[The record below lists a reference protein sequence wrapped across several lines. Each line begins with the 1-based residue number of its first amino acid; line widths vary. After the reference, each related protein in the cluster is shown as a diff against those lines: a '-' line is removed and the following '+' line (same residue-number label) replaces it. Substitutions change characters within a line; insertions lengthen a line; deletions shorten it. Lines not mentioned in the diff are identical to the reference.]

1 MPKIIIM
8 KIEVRIGEIAD
19 KYTIL
24 TIKSFEILD
33 EQKQLNIKKEWKYIN
48 SVIKESFPELAAD
61 PLTHRLLDINR
72 QLWVVEDS
80 LRDCENDREFDKLFV
95 FLARQVYRLNDQRAD
110 IKKQINIKYKSDIV
124 EEKSYNAY

>member
-8 KIEVRIGEIAD
+8 KIEVSIGEIAD

-33 EQKQLNIKKEWKYIN
+33 EEKQINIKKEWKYIN
-48 SVIKESFPELAAD
+48 QVIKESYPDLATD

-72 QLWVVEDS
+72 QLWVVEDA
-80 LRDCENDREFDKLFV
+80 LRDCENDREFEKLFV
-95 FLARQVYRLNDQRAD
+95 FLARQVYRLNDQRAA
-110 IKKQINIKYKSDIV
+110 IKKEINIKYKSDIV

>member
-8 KIEVRIGEIAD
+8 KIEVSIGEIAD

-95 FLARQVYRLNDQRAD
+95 FLARQVYRLNDQRAA

>member
-1 MPKIIIM
+1 M
-8 KIEVRIGEIAD
+8 KIEVSIGEIAD
-19 KYTIL
+19 KYTIF

>member
-1 MPKIIIM
+1 LPKIIIM
-8 KIEVRIGEIAD
+8 KIEVSIGEIAD

-33 EQKQLNIKKEWKYIN
+33 EQKQINIKKEWKYIN
-48 SVIKESFPELAAD
+48 SVIKESFPELATD

>member
-1 MPKIIIM
+1 M
-8 KIEVRIGEIAD
+8 KIEVSIGEIAD

-33 EQKQLNIKKEWKYIN
+33 EQKQINIKKEWKYIN

-95 FLARQVYRLNDQRAD
+95 FLARHVYRLNDQRAD

>member
-8 KIEVRIGEIAD
+8 KIEVSIGEIAD

-33 EQKQLNIKKEWKYIN
+33 EQKQINIKKEWKYIN
-48 SVIKESFPELAAD
+48 SVIKESFPDLAAD

-80 LRDCENDREFDKLFV
+80 LRDCENDREFDKLFI

>member
-8 KIEVRIGEIAD
+8 KIEVSIGEIAD

-33 EQKQLNIKKEWKYIN
+33 EQKQINIKKEWKYIN

-61 PLTHRLLDINR
+61 PMTHRLLDINR

>member
-1 MPKIIIM
+1 LPKIIIM
-8 KIEVRIGEIAD
+8 KIEVSIGEIAD

-33 EQKQLNIKKEWKYIN
+33 EEKQVNIKKEWKYIN
-48 SVIKESFPELAAD
+48 QVIKESYPDLATD

-72 QLWVVEDS
+72 QLWVVEDA
-80 LRDCENDREFDKLFV
+80 LRDCENDREFEKLFV
-95 FLARQVYRLNDQRAD
+95 FLARQVYRLNDQRAA
-110 IKKQINIKYKSDIV
+110 IKKEINIKYKSDIV

>member
-1 MPKIIIM
+1 MI
-8 KIEVRIGEIAD
+8 IEVSIGEIAD

-33 EQKQLNIKKEWKYIN
+33 EQKQINIKKEWKYIN

>member
-1 MPKIIIM
+1 M
-8 KIEVRIGEIAD
+8 KIEVSIGEIAD

-33 EQKQLNIKKEWKYIN
+33 EQKQINIKKEWKYIN

-61 PLTHRLLDINR
+61 SLTHRLLDINR

>member
-8 KIEVRIGEIAD
+8 KIEVSIGEIAD

-33 EQKQLNIKKEWKYIN
+33 EEKLVNIKKEWKYIN
-48 SVIKESFPELAAD
+48 QVIKENYPELATD

-80 LRDCENDREFDKLFV
+80 LRDCENDREFDKLFI

-110 IKKQINIKYKSDIV
+110 IKKQINIKYKSNLI
-124 EEKSYNAY
+124 EEKSYTAY

>member
-1 MPKIIIM
+1 M
-8 KIEVRIGEIAD
+8 KIEVSIGEIAD

-33 EQKQLNIKKEWKYIN
+33 EEKQLNIKKEWKCIN

-95 FLARQVYRLNDQRAD
+95 FLARQVYRLNDQRAA

>member
-1 MPKIIIM
+1 M
-8 KIEVRIGEIAD
+8 KIEVSIGEIAD

>member
-1 MPKIIIM
+1 M
-8 KIEVRIGEIAD
+8 KIEVSIGEIAD

-33 EQKQLNIKKEWKYIN
+33 EEKQINIKKEWKYIN
-48 SVIKESFPELAAD
+48 QVIKESYPDLATD

-72 QLWVVEDS
+72 QLWIVEDS

-95 FLARQVYRLNDQRAD
+95 FLARQVYRLNDQRAA
-110 IKKQINIKYKSDIV
+110 IKKEINIKYNSDIV

>member
-8 KIEVRIGEIAD
+8 KIEVSIGEIAD

-33 EQKQLNIKKEWKYIN
+33 EEKLVNIKKEWKYIN
-48 SVIKESFPELAAD
+48 QVIKESYSDLATD

-72 QLWVVEDS
+72 QLWVVEDA
-80 LRDCENDREFDKLFV
+80 LRDCENDREFEKLFV

-110 IKKQINIKYKSDIV
+110 IKKQINVKYKSDII
-124 EEKSYNAY
+124 EEKSYTAY

>member
-8 KIEVRIGEIAD
+8 KIEVSIGEIAD

-33 EQKQLNIKKEWKYIN
+33 EVKQVNIKKEWKYVN
-48 SVIKESFPELAAD
+48 QVIKESFPELATD

-72 QLWVVEDS
+72 QLWVVEDA
-80 LRDCENDREFDKLFV
+80 LRDCENDREFDKLFI
-95 FLARQVYRLNDQRAD
+95 FLARQVYRLNDQRAE
-110 IKKQINIKYKSDIV
+110 IKKEINIKYNSDVI
-124 EEKSYNAY
+124 EEKSYTAY

>member
-1 MPKIIIM
+1 M
-8 KIEVRIGEIAD
+8 KIEVSIGEIAD

-33 EQKQLNIKKEWKYIN
+33 EEKQINIKKEWKYIN
-48 SVIKESFPELAAD
+48 QVIKESYPDLATD

-72 QLWVVEDS
+72 QLWVVEDA
-80 LRDCENDREFDKLFV
+80 LRDCENDREFEKLFV
-95 FLARQVYRLNDQRAD
+95 FLARQVYRLNDQRAA
-110 IKKQINIKYKSDIV
+110 IKKEINIKYKSDIV

>member
-1 MPKIIIM
+1 M
-8 KIEVRIGEIAD
+8 KIEVSIGEIAD

-33 EQKQLNIKKEWKYIN
+33 EEKQINIKKEWKYIN
-48 SVIKESFPELAAD
+48 QVIKESYPDLATD

-72 QLWVVEDS
+72 QLWIVEDS

-95 FLARQVYRLNDQRAD
+95 FLARQVYRLNDQRAA
-110 IKKQINIKYKSDIV
+110 IKKEINIKYKSDIV

>member
-1 MPKIIIM
+1 M
-8 KIEVRIGEIAD
+8 KIEVSIGEIAD

-33 EQKQLNIKKEWKYIN
+33 EQKQINIKKEWKYIN
-48 SVIKESFPELAAD
+48 TVIKESFPELAAD

>member
-1 MPKIIIM
+1 LPKIIIM
-8 KIEVRIGEIAD
+8 KIEVSIGEIAD

-33 EQKQLNIKKEWKYIN
+33 EVKQVNIKKEWKYIN
-48 SVIKESFPELAAD
+48 QVIKESFPELATD

-72 QLWVVEDS
+72 QLWVVEDA
-80 LRDCENDREFDKLFV
+80 LRDCENDREFDKLFI

-110 IKKQINIKYKSDIV
+110 IKKQINIKYKSDVI
-124 EEKSYNAY
+124 EEKSYTAY

>member
-1 MPKIIIM
+1 LPKIIIM
-8 KIEVRIGEIAD
+8 KIEVSIGEIAD

-95 FLARQVYRLNDQRAD
+95 FLARQVYKLNDQRAD
-110 IKKQINIKYKSDIV
+110 IKKQINVKYKSDIV

>member
-1 MPKIIIM
+1 M
-8 KIEVRIGEIAD
+8 KIEVSIGEIAD

-33 EQKQLNIKKEWKYIN
+33 EQKQINIKKEWKYIN
-48 SVIKESFPELAAD
+48 SVIKESFPELAVD

>member
-1 MPKIIIM
+1 M
-8 KIEVRIGEIAD
+8 KIEVSIGEIAD

-33 EQKQLNIKKEWKYIN
+33 EQKQFNIKKEWKYIN
-48 SVIKESFPELAAD
+48 SVIKQSFPDLAAD
-61 PLTHRLLDINR
+61 PLTHKLLDINR

-95 FLARQVYRLNDQRAD
+95 FLARQVYRLNDQRAA
-110 IKKQINIKYKSDIV
+110 IKKEINIKYKSEIV

>member
-8 KIEVRIGEIAD
+8 KIEVSIGEIAD

-33 EQKQLNIKKEWKYIN
+33 EEKQANIKKEWKYIN
-48 SVIKESFPELAAD
+48 QVIKENFVELAAD
-61 PLTHRLLDINR
+61 KLTHRLLDINR

-95 FLARQVYRLNDQRAD
+95 FLARQVYRLNDQRAS
-110 IKKQINIKYKSDIV
+110 IKKEINIKYKSDII

>member
-1 MPKIIIM
+1 M
-8 KIEVRIGEIAD
+8 KIEVSIGEIAD

-33 EQKQLNIKKEWKYIN
+33 EEKQLNIKKEWKYIN
-48 SVIKESFPELAAD
+48 QVIKENFKELAAD
-61 PLTHRLLDINR
+61 KLTHRLLDINR

-95 FLARQVYRLNDQRAD
+95 FLARQVYRLNDQRAA
-110 IKKQINIKYKSDIV
+110 IKKEINIKYKSDFI
-124 EEKSYNAY
+124 EEKSYTAY

>member
-8 KIEVRIGEIAD
+8 KIEVSIGEIAD

-33 EQKQLNIKKEWKYIN
+33 EVKQANIKKEWKYIN
-48 SVIKESFPELAAD
+48 QVIKESYPELATD

-110 IKKQINIKYKSDIV
+110 IKKQINIKYKSDVI
-124 EEKSYNAY
+124 EEKSYTAY

>member
-1 MPKIIIM
+1 M
-8 KIEVRIGEIAD
+8 KIEVSIGEIAD

-33 EQKQLNIKKEWKYIN
+33 EVKQLNIKKEWKYIN

>member
-1 MPKIIIM
+1 M
-8 KIEVRIGEIAD
+8 KIEVSIGEIAD

-33 EQKQLNIKKEWKYIN
+33 EQKQINIKKEWKYIN
-48 SVIKESFPELAAD
+48 SVIKESFPELATD

-72 QLWVVEDS
+72 QLWVVEDA

-95 FLARQVYRLNDQRAD
+95 FLARQVYRLNDQRAA

>member
-1 MPKIIIM
+1 M
-8 KIEVRIGEIAD
+8 KIEVSIGEIAD

-33 EQKQLNIKKEWKYIN
+33 EQKQINIKKEWKYIN
-48 SVIKESFPELAAD
+48 SVIKEIFPDLAAD

-110 IKKQINIKYKSDIV
+110 IKKQINIKYKSNIV

>member
-1 MPKIIIM
+1 M
-8 KIEVRIGEIAD
+8 KIEVSIGEIAD

-110 IKKQINIKYKSDIV
+110 IKKQINIKYKSEIV

>member
-8 KIEVRIGEIAD
+8 KIEVSIGEIAD

-33 EQKQLNIKKEWKYIN
+33 EEKQINIKKEWKYIN
-48 SVIKESFPELAAD
+48 QVIKENFKELAAD
-61 PLTHRLLDINR
+61 KLTHRLLDINR

-95 FLARQVYRLNDQRAD
+95 FLARQVYRLNDQRAA
-110 IKKQINIKYKSDIV
+110 IKKEINIKYKSEIV

>member
-8 KIEVRIGEIAD
+8 KIEVSIGEIAD

-33 EQKQLNIKKEWKYIN
+33 EQKQINIKKEWKYIN

-95 FLARQVYRLNDQRAD
+95 FLARQVYRLNDHRAD

>member
-1 MPKIIIM
+1 LPKIIIM
-8 KIEVRIGEIAD
+8 KIEVSIGEIAD

-33 EQKQLNIKKEWKYIN
+33 EEKQINIKKEWKYIN
-48 SVIKESFPELAAD
+48 QVIKESYPDLAID

-72 QLWVVEDS
+72 QLWVVEDA
-80 LRDCENDREFDKLFV
+80 LRDCENDKEFEKLFV
-95 FLARQVYRLNDQRAD
+95 FLARQVYRLNDQRAA
-110 IKKQINIKYKSDIV
+110 IKKEINIKYKSDIL

>member
-8 KIEVRIGEIAD
+8 KIEVSIGEIAD

-33 EQKQLNIKKEWKYIN
+33 EVKQVNIKKEWKYIN
-48 SVIKESFPELAAD
+48 SVIKESFPELATD

>member
-8 KIEVRIGEIAD
+8 KIEVSIGEIAD

-33 EQKQLNIKKEWKYIN
+33 EQKQFNIKKEWKYIN
-48 SVIKESFPELAAD
+48 SVIKESFPDLAAD
-61 PLTHRLLDINR
+61 PLTHKLLDINR

-95 FLARQVYRLNDQRAD
+95 FLARQVYRLNDQRAV
-110 IKKQINIKYKSDIV
+110 IKKEINIKYKSDIV

>member
-1 MPKIIIM
+1 MLKIIIM
-8 KIEVRIGEIAD
+8 KIEVSIGEIAD

-33 EQKQLNIKKEWKYIN
+33 EEKQANIKKEWKYIN
-48 SVIKESFPELAAD
+48 QVIKENYPELATD

-80 LRDCENDREFDKLFV
+80 LRDCENDREFDKLFI

-110 IKKQINIKYKSDIV
+110 IKKQINIKYKSNLI
-124 EEKSYNAY
+124 EEKSYTAY